1 MTSQAFKDILERINK
16 TSNLIGEISIS
27 AKEQSEGMNQIAT
40 AMGEIDNVTQQN
52 AATSE
57 EAAAAAEELN
67 AQAVSMKEVVN
78 IIAEMVGEATT
89 NSNVTTQHH
98 TTISKSS
105 KPKKIAR
112 RVAQPKARQRQDAED
127 VFPLD
132 EEDLKEF

>member
-1 MTSQAFKDILERINK
+1 MTSQSFQDILERINK

-40 AMGEIDNVTQQN
+40 AMGEIDQVTQQN

-57 EAAAAAEELN
+57 EAAASAEELN
-67 AQAVSMKEVVN
+67 AQAVSMKETVN
-78 IIAEMVGEATT
+78 IIAKMVGEATT
-89 NSNVTTQHH
+89 QVSHASAVSHVSRAPARKAKTRSANAA
-98 TTISKSS
+98 SKRST
-105 KPKKIAR
+105 K
-112 RVAQPKARQRQDAED
+112 D